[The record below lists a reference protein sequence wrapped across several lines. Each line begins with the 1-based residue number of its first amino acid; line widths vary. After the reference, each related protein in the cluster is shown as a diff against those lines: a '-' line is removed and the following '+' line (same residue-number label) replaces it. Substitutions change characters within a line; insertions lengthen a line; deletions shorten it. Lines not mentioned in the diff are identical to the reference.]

1 LSSESIDVPEHVSA
15 PHFLKTLGWALG
27 AGALGLVIG
36 GLYGRVSD
44 EKTLIETAKIYATPS
59 VRTIRLAPLLEGE
72 SLTLPGTL
80 QAFNTAPIYAR
91 VNGYLKRWLC
101 DIGDKVQQG
110 QLLAEIETPDLD
122 QQLEQALADLET
134 AKAHANLS
142 EITAKRWKK
151 LLQSDSVSPQEA
163 DEKNGDFMAKRTIVA
178 ASQANVDR
186 LKALESFKRITA
198 PFAGVVTTRNT
209 DIGALINAGQQS
221 GRELFTV
228 ADQSKLRLY
237 VSVPQLFATKL
248 KDGLQARLDVPEH
261 PGRVYK
267 AKFIAESKAVSES
280 SGSILIQ
287 LMVDNTDQSLRAG
300 EFANVVLTMPAS
312 ENSLVVPSSVLIFRK
327 EGQFV
332 ATLTADNKVKLKK
345 VEIARDLGTK
355 VQIAT
360 GLSADDNIIDVPP
373 DSVENGDSVR
383 PIEVPTAPASS
394 PTSQTAGAS
403 RAGSSESKVDKNEK
417 SLIKK

>member
-1 LSSESIDVPEHVSA
+1 MSSEYTDLPDQVKA
-15 PHFLKTLGWALG
+15 PHFLKTLGWVLFSG
-27 AGALGLVIG
+27 ACGLVIG

-72 SLTLPGTL
+72 ALTLPGTL
-80 QAFNTAPIYAR
+80 QALNSAPIYAR

-110 QLLAEIETPDLD
+110 QS
-122 QQLEQALADLET
+122 LADLET

-163 DEKNGDFMAKRTIVA
+163 DEKNGDFLAKRTIVA

-186 LKALESFKRITA
+186 LKALEGFKRITA

-237 VSVPQLFATKL
+237 VSVPQLFAAKL
-248 KDGLQARLDVPEH
+248 KEGLQARLDVPEH

-267 AKFIAESKAVSES
+267 AKFIAESRAVAES

-287 LMVDNTDQSLRAG
+287 LLVENKDQSLRAG
-300 EFANVVLTMPAS
+300 EFANVVLTMPVS
-312 ENSLVVPSSVLIFRK
+312 ENALVVPSSVLIYRK

-332 ATLTADNKVKLKK
+332 ATLTPQNTVKLKK

-360 GLSADDNIIDVPP
+360 GLSADDTIIDMPA

-383 PIEVPTAPASS
+383 PTQGAATNASPPTFAN
-394 PTSQTAGAS
+394 AGV
-403 RAGSSESKVDKNEK
+403 GKSESSTPKVDKNDK

>member
-1 LSSESIDVPEHVSA
+1 MSSEYTDLPDQVKA
-15 PHFLKTLGWALG
+15 PHFLKTLGWVLFSG
-27 AGALGLVIG
+27 ACGLVIG

-72 SLTLPGTL
+72 ALTLPGTL
-80 QAFNTAPIYAR
+80 QALNSAPIYAR

-122 QQLEQALADLET
+122 QQLAQALADLET

-163 DEKNGDFMAKRTIVA
+163 DEKNGDFLAKRTIVA

-186 LKALESFKRITA
+186 LKALEGFKRITA

-237 VSVPQLFATKL
+237 VSVPQLFSAKL
-248 KDGLQARLDVPEH
+248 KEGLQARLDVPEH

-267 AKFIAESKAVSES
+267 AKFIAESRAVAES

-287 LMVDNTDQSLRAG
+287 LLVENKDQSLRAG
-300 EFANVVLTMPAS
+300 EFANVVLTMPVS
-312 ENSLVVPSSVLIFRK
+312 ENALVVPSSVLIYRK

-332 ATLTADNKVKLKK
+332 ATLTPQNTVKLKK

-360 GLSADDNIIDVPP
+360 GLSADDTIIDMPA

-383 PIEVPTAPASS
+383 PTQGAATNASPPTFAN
-394 PTSQTAGAS
+394 AGV
-403 RAGSSESKVDKNEK
+403 GKSESSTPKVDKNDK